1 MENYKCR
8 SVGIIGSGIQGV
20 CTGLQLIKKGIPVTI
35 FDRQDPL
42 SEEYKPASY
51 GNAGHFSPYAVLQFN
66 RPDILYD
73 VPKMLFS
80 SYGPLALK
88 WSYIPKMFNWF
99 LHYFKNCNQRSMLHT
114 AKYMHQILSLSN
126 DAYEEIFQEID
137 TSRLVEKKGIIYV
150 WTNKN
155 LKSRKL
161 EIKIRNDLGIEQKL
175 LTQQEICKLEPS
187 LAPVFDAGVIY
198 ESAMHARDPHGIL
211 KEIFK
216 LFLKKGGK
224 FIQTN
229 IKSIEQSK
237 FDETIVRSESETY
250 KFEKS
255 VIASGAF
262 SKKLTDQ
269 LGENIPLD
277 TERGYHVHFKNKD
290 NLISRPVI
298 FLDRGFGMT
307 PMNQGLRAVG
317 TVELGGLKNPP
328 TKKRIEY
335 VIKCAKELLPQLGKH
350 EDEWLGF
357 RPTLP
362 DFLPILGPSLKN
374 KNIIYAFGHQ
384 HLGWTLGAI
393 TGKIISGIVAGE
405 KTNLDLTPYSSK
417 RFN

>member
-1 MENYKCR
+1 MSLPKCN

-20 CTGLQLIKKGIPVTI
+20 CIGLQLIKKGIPVTI
-35 FDRQDPL
+35 FDRNDPL
-42 SEEYKPASY
+42 SKEFKPASY
-51 GNAGHFSPYAVLQFN
+51 GNAGHFSPYAVIQFN

-73 VPKMLFS
+73 VPKMLLS

-88 WSYIPKMFNWF
+88 WNYIPNMFRWF
-99 LHYFKNCNQRSMLHT
+99 FYYLKNCNQKSMLHT
-114 AKYMHQILSLSN
+114 AKYMNQILSLSN

-137 TSRLVEKKGIIYV
+137 TTGLVEKKGIIYI

-161 EIKIRNDLGIEQKL
+161 EIKVRDDLGIKQKL
-175 LTQQEICKLEPS
+175 LTQKEVLELEPN
-187 LAPVFDAGVIY
+187 LQPVFDAGVLY
-198 ESAMHARDPHGIL
+198 DYAMHARDPYGIL
-211 KEIFK
+211 REIFK

-224 FIQTN
+224 FIQSNIQSLKQINANETV
-229 IKSIEQSK
+229 IKSDR
-237 FDETIVRSESETY
+237 DEY
-250 KFEKS
+250 KFEKT

-262 SKKLTDQ
+262 SKRLTDQ

-317 TVELGGLKNPP
+317 TVELGGLKNPLS
-328 TKKRIEY
+328 KKRIDY
-335 VIKCAKELLPQLGKH
+335 IVNCAKELLPQLQNH
-350 EDEWLGF
+350 DDEWLGF

-393 TGKIISGIVAGE
+393 TGKIISGLVAGE

>member
-1 MENYKCR
+1 MKNYKCK

-20 CTGLQLIKKGIPVTI
+20 CTGLQLIKKGIPVTL
-35 FDRQDPL
+35 FDRHDPL
-42 SEEYKPASY
+42 SKEYKPASY

-73 VPKMLFS
+73 VPKMLLS

-88 WSYIPKMFNWF
+88 WNYIPKMLNWF
-99 LHYFKNCNQRSMLHT
+99 LYYFKNCNQKSMLHT

-126 DAYEEIFQEID
+126 DAYEEIFQEIKTD
-137 TSRLVEKKGIIYV
+137 SLLEKKGIIYI

-155 LKSRKL
+155 LKSREL

-175 LTQQEICKLEPS
+175 LTQKQVLELEPN
-187 LAPVFDAGVIY
+187 LNPVFDAGVIY
-198 ESAMHARDPHGIL
+198 ENAMHARDPHGIL

-229 IKSIEQSK
+229 IQSIEQSSIN
-237 FDETIVRSESETY
+237 ETTIKTEKEVY

-262 SKKLTDQ
+262 SKILTDQ

-277 TERGYHVHFKNKD
+277 TERGYHVHFKDKD
-290 NLISRPVI
+290 HLISRPVI

-317 TVELGGLKNPP
+317 TVELGGLNNPP
-328 TKKRIEY
+328 SSKRIDY
-335 VIKCAKELLPQLGKH
+335 IVKCAKELLPQLNKH

-405 KTNLDLTPYSSK
+405 KTNLNLAPYSSK

>member
-1 MENYKCR
+1 MEKYKCK
-8 SVGIIGSGIQGV
+8 SVGIIGSGIQGI
-20 CTGLQLIKKGIPVTI
+20 CIGLQLIKRGIPVTL
-35 FDRQDPL
+35 FDRYDPIS
-42 SEEYKPASY
+42 SEFKSASY

-88 WSYIPKMFNWF
+88 WNHVPKMIPWLF
-99 LHYFKNCNQRSMLHT
+99 HYLKNCNKKSMLHT

-126 DAYEEIFQEID
+126 DAYEEIFKEID
-137 TSRLVEKKGIIYV
+137 TTNLIDKKGIIYV
-150 WTNKN
+150 WTKKN
-155 LKSRKL
+155 IKSREI
-161 EIKIRNDLGIEQKL
+161 EIKVRNDLGINQKL
-175 LTQQEICKLEPS
+175 LSQKEILELEPN
-187 LAPVFDAGVIY
+187 LQPVFDAGVVY
-198 ESAMHARDPHGIL
+198 EDAMHARDPHGIL

-216 LFLKKGGK
+216 LFLNKGGK
-224 FIQTN
+224 FIQENVTSLKQISKN
-229 IKSIEQSK
+229 EIIIKSENEEYS
-237 FDETIVRSESETY
+237 
-250 KFEKS
+250 FEKT

-262 SKKLTDQ
+262 SKNLTDQ

-277 TERGYHVHFKNKD
+277 TERGYHVHFKNMD
-290 NLISRPVI
+290 HLISRPVI

-317 TVELGGLKNPP
+317 TVELGGLKNSLS
-328 TKKRIEY
+328 KKRIDY
-335 VIKCAKELLPQLGKH
+335 LIKSAKELLPELKNH

-362 DFLPILGPSLKN
+362 DFLPIIGPSLKN
-374 KNIIYAFGHQ
+374 KNIIYAFGHH

-393 TGKIISGIVAGE
+393 TGKIVSGIVAEE
-405 KTNLDLTPYSSK
+405 KTNLDLSPYSSK